1 MPVTTRRSV
10 ATDSAHSHVVYVRNR
25 KKGLEASGIS
35 GQFPSTPS
43 QSLSLGNNI
52 GEQGL
57 HPVPMS
63 AASKSVSFF
72 EEGNHKRDFSTS
84 SSWWHSLSNL
94 FRNCCRSFSH
104 FPLSSNR
111 DNSQLISSSR
121 NRAYMQSDKDL
132 DSQRMQALWSDIEAS
147 SRPVFLSR
155 DCMKVVTEE
164 IISEG
169 SRFSPFASRSGSML
183 APKNPLSICWLLLL
197 LLIPLCLLGALFS
210 KPSLTELNSLSSN
223 ALTSLKHWAAQLKS
237 YFHDEG
243 HPEPELNKWPLESDD
258 NFDSLF
264 KNFHDKLADLE
275 RRYEI
280 LSAQTDSNASSL
292 KNELSSLEQV
302 HGAHESFH
310 FRLRSDLHSL
320 QKLFTVVLK
329 ELSLFRRSLNSVR
342 NMVHQHDSLLTKE
355 AAHRAS
361 LPPKCECPTSCP
373 SSDFDWNEVDAHI
386 AASLKRY
393 DSDKT
398 GLPDYAL
405 ESAGGT
411 ILSVRCTESYDPKS
425 RVLTLFGIPVFYK
438 TYSPRKIIQPGTM
451 PGECWAFKGSVGS
464 VVIQLGGTIRIT
476 GISYE
481 HVAKSIAPDG
491 HIESAPKNFEVY
503 GLMSKNDANATLLGN
518 YTYRDDGD
526 ALQYFPVQATNAS
539 TFPIVELKVLRNHEM
554 ETKKSNQVDKREKS
568 SENAESFVA
577 KYLLSCVAA
586 TVAESATYPL
596 DLLKTRLQLQGEHDL
611 KCRPKMGA
619 FSLLSHIVSSQGA
632 LSLWQGVTPAVLRH
646 YIYTG
651 FRVVIYEEC
660 REHVFRRNPDGTFA
674 LWKAMLTGVLSG
686 ALAQFVASP
695 TDLIKVLL
703 QAEGRRKL
711 EGLPPRVNSVRH
723 AFKVVWSEG
732 GILALWRGW
741 MPGCQR
747 AALVNM
753 SDMATYDTVKHFVL
767 KHSDM
772 PDNYITHAIS
782 SCARL
787 RANRCALLLNVGRSS
802 SCSLDSDESVILIY
816 LRQKKFACSG
826 LAAALTSTPM
836 DVVKTRMMNQSMPSR
851 VTPSGPNPYEFFG
864 CELPIFALRNSSD
877 VLLKWADEWMD
888 LLKKKSCIL
897 FPRRLFA
904 LTDLSDKADP
914 IGSPL
919 MIVRPQA
926 AVKSILL
933 FCKGVLAR
941 KFPRL
946 PFKRF
951 RELIFEA
958 QSARRIGSVATM
970 LEGPPPAEYRSFRS
984 LSRANRASI
993 CRKSRSSIVA
1003 PPSPTS
1009 KRRQSS
1015 GSPSVD
1021 GGKRS
1026 SPLVVPEV
1034 VSPQAQ
1040 STPPVG
1046 SETAATRHNGSD
1058 SLARDLLSAN
1068 GDEENDGGVPYPTY
1082 SAKALLCLD
1091 QRTPPRSWCLRI
1103 VSNPYP
1109 FSSKR
1114 LRFFV
1119 EPFCHSNSL
1128 LYICFLNSLFT
1139 WFEKVSMMVILINCV
1154 TLGMYRPC
1162 DEDSV
1167 ATSCTTVRCKILAT
1181 IDHMVFAFFAI
1192 EMVMKIIALGF
1203 YGGDQAYLSET
1214 WNRLDFF
1221 IVVAGC
1227 AEYIFKD
1234 QMGDINLT
1242 AIRTVRVLRPL
1253 RAINRIPSMRILV
1266 NLLLDT
1272 LPMLGNVLLLC
1283 FFVFFIFG
1291 IVGVQLWAG
1300 LLRNRCLLNLPP
1312 TNDTNRELIGLMQY
1326 YMPDETS
1333 MEYICSLEKDHGRHS
1348 CTNLQPST
1356 YNGHVCNLTIDHWRS
1371 GSYSPQNNSCI
1382 NWNQYYTKCGPTSHN
1397 PFQGSVSFD
1406 NIGYAWVSIYLVI
1419 SLEGWSDIMYY
1430 VQDAHSFWD
1439 WVYFVLLIV
1448 IGAFFM
1454 INLCL
1459 VVIATQFA
1467 ETKRRETERMMAER
1481 ALYYSS
1487 STLATI
1493 DQPSESDGVYRAI
1506 VKYIAH
1512 LGRRAKRK
1520 ALRYYRSYWQKS
1532 SDHSPASLRELPIAY
1547 ASSAEPTTVALP
1559 PKRSSI
1565 RRKRIARQPAGRPS
1579 LANELALPSSRD
1591 SLSPSRCYS
1600 IPGAAA
1606 SSHDSSSL
1614 SFFSA
1619 VDDSIVGPSE
1629 TGSCPP
1635 AFVHRKRRNSRRS
1648 SSQGKRFSDNSVM
1661 STETMASHQHA
1672 RDTFPAVRKPRK
1684 QYKLKYTESAP
1695 GGRPRSDAQGRLLV
1709 NEPFLESGRS
1719 LGSEEDDDDRTI
1731 FSEDEADGEQEDGEE
1746 EEDDNDVNDGASAV
1760 AMKTFDTEKGRER
1773 VKFADKRRSL
1783 FDGSARSRKSRLWHV
1798 VQRMQNRVKRFV
1810 DGDHFTRGILVAIL
1824 VNTLSMGIEYHNQ
1837 PEELTLVLEY
1847 SNILFTALFAVEMLL
1862 KLIAEGP
1869 FGYISDGFNL
1879 FDGGIVVLRQVSP
1892 KLANTALRS
1901 PNSSGN
1907 GGLSVL
1913 RTFRLLRILKLV
1925 RFMPALRYQ
1934 LIVML
1939 RTMDNVTVFFGL
1951 LCLFI
1956 FIFSILGM
1964 NLFGCK
1970 FCRQEEASD
1979 GTQVRLCDRKNFDSL
1994 FWATL
1999 TVFQRERRA
2008 VVGRLVAY
2016 LLQVSQKSFL
2026 FFPFSLLGM
2035 ELFAGRFCHTVDGLP
2050 CPCKMKEVTCVC
2062 SRRNFDTFIQA
2073 AFTVFQILTQEDWNV
2088 VLFNGMAQTS
2098 PWAALYFIA
2107 LMTFGNYVLFNLLVA
2122 ILVEGFQ
2129 ESKEEEKRLLQ
2140 EQQQDEISG
2149 DISEAKKLP
2158 ATEAGTDRPLLTC
2171 TCAAAAAAAAAA
2183 AILSGKHRERL
2194 LSLPALPMQFSCS
2207 DVGLAP
2213 PPIIQTLPTP
2223 ADSPLL
2229 GRSVHMADKSSESL
2243 SSNQENGHLKM
2254 DPNLSSY
2261 SSISIKSN
2269 SPSACT
2275 PQDSGSKRPCRY
2287 SMAYLGIP
2295 GYPSTNRKLQRH
2307 WSSVSSPTKPETIP
2321 EIGYSLSC
2329 EDNFKSLAACNPEE
2343 RSSLTVPGAL
2353 AAQCNG
2359 GLSAS
2364 GLPSLNGKRNS
2375 WLLKRDV
2382 PLSPMHSAK
2391 VGIPGSLHPYCRV
2404 HGCRLSLVPDSY
2416 SVEAISRSGLL
2427 MSDQFGTVGYL
2438 SHRLKKS
2445 PKSLLRSWFHGW
2457 FEKSWFNTR
2466 MDYSLFLFSLKS
2478 SIRVKCIYLCEQKWF
2493 DFFIL
2498 TFIGINCVTL
2508 AMERPDIP
2516 PMSVERM
2523 FLDVSNYVFTAVFA
2537 VEMLIKVI
2545 AKGLVL
2551 GDKAYFKNGWDF
2563 MDGTLVII
2571 SFCNLL
2577 FDLLHRTDAPRIF
2590 SVVRVLRLLRAL
2602 RPLRVINRAPGV
2614 KLVVQT
2620 LISSLKPIGNIVLIC
2635 CTFFIIFGI
2644 LGVQLFKGKMWHC
2657 VGPSVA
2663 HVVNKTDCLAD
2674 PHNRWV
2680 NHRYNFDNLGQALMS
2695 LFVVASKD
2703 GWVSI
2708 MYQGIDAV
2716 AVDMQ
2721 PVVNYFEWRMLY
2733 FISFLLLVGF
2743 FVLNMFVGVVVENF
2757 HRCKEALEKEMKE
2770 KEREKKMRKR
2780 LQKQMSR
2787 QQLLMKKAHKLPYW
2801 YHYGPTRLYIHS
2813 IVTSKYFDLA
2823 ISAVIGVNVIT
2834 MAMEFHMMPA
2844 ELSYTLKV
2852 FNYFFTVIFTLEAM
2866 VKIYALGIRH
2876 YLIDRWNQL
2885 DVLIVILSISGIILE
2900 EMESKVLPINP
2911 TIMRVMRMLRIAR
2924 ILKLLKMA
2932 KGIRSLLDTV
2942 MQALPQVGN
2951 LGLLFFLLF
2960 FIFAALGVELFGR
2973 LVNLLVYILFQ
2984 FVLVNVVVA
2993 VLMKHLEES
3002 SKKMA
3007 DGSSETGGSAATDS
3021 DAFMRSDTDDEKGPK
3036 AKQVCSPIELRD
3048 SEKASSSKEGFSASS
3063 EVTPIIS
3070 EKEICAV
3077 LSPNEQSKEAVQSS
3091 S

>member
-1 MPVTTRRSV
+1 
-10 ATDSAHSHVVYVRNR
+10 
-25 KKGLEASGIS
+25 
-35 GQFPSTPS
+35 
-43 QSLSLGNNI
+43 
-52 GEQGL
+52 
-57 HPVPMS
+57 
-63 AASKSVSFF
+63 
-72 EEGNHKRDFSTS
+72 
-84 SSWWHSLSNL
+84 
-94 FRNCCRSFSH
+94 
-104 FPLSSNR
+104 
-111 DNSQLISSSR
+111 
-121 NRAYMQSDKDL
+121 
-132 DSQRMQALWSDIEAS
+132 
-147 SRPVFLSR
+147 
-155 DCMKVVTEE
+155 
-164 IISEG
+164 
-169 SRFSPFASRSGSML
+169 
-183 APKNPLSICWLLLL
+183 
-197 LLIPLCLLGALFS
+197 
-210 KPSLTELNSLSSN
+210 
-223 ALTSLKHWAAQLKS
+223 
-237 YFHDEG
+237 
-243 HPEPELNKWPLESDD
+243 
-258 NFDSLF
+258 
-264 KNFHDKLADLE
+264 
-275 RRYEI
+275 
-280 LSAQTDSNASSL
+280 
-292 KNELSSLEQV
+292 
-302 HGAHESFH
+302 
-310 FRLRSDLHSL
+310 
-320 QKLFTVVLK
+320 
-329 ELSLFRRSLNSVR
+329 
-342 NMVHQHDSLLTKE
+342 
-355 AAHRAS
+355 
-361 LPPKCECPTSCP
+361 
-373 SSDFDWNEVDAHI
+373 
-386 AASLKRY
+386 
-393 DSDKT
+393 
-398 GLPDYAL
+398 
-405 ESAGGT
+405 
-411 ILSVRCTESYDPKS
+411 
-425 RVLTLFGIPVFYK
+425 
-438 TYSPRKIIQPGTM
+438 
-451 PGECWAFKGSVGS
+451 
-464 VVIQLGGTIRIT
+464 
-476 GISYE
+476 
-481 HVAKSIAPDG
+481 
-491 HIESAPKNFEVY
+491 
-503 GLMSKNDANATLLGN
+503 
-518 YTYRDDGD
+518 
-526 ALQYFPVQATNAS
+526 
-539 TFPIVELKVLRNHEM
+539 
-554 ETKKSNQVDKREKS
+554 
-568 SENAESFVA
+568 
-577 KYLLSCVAA
+577 
-586 TVAESATYPL
+586 
-596 DLLKTRLQLQGEHDL
+596 
-611 KCRPKMGA
+611 
-619 FSLLSHIVSSQGA
+619 
-632 LSLWQGVTPAVLRH
+632 
-646 YIYTG
+646 
-651 FRVVIYEEC
+651 
-660 REHVFRRNPDGTFA
+660 
-674 LWKAMLTGVLSG
+674 
-686 ALAQFVASP
+686 
-695 TDLIKVLL
+695 
-703 QAEGRRKL
+703 
-711 EGLPPRVNSVRH
+711 
-723 AFKVVWSEG
+723 
-732 GILALWRGW
+732 
-741 MPGCQR
+741 
-747 AALVNM
+747 
-753 SDMATYDTVKHFVL
+753 
-767 KHSDM
+767 
-772 PDNYITHAIS
+772 
-782 SCARL
+782 
-787 RANRCALLLNVGRSS
+787 
-802 SCSLDSDESVILIY
+802 
-816 LRQKKFACSG
+816 
-826 LAAALTSTPM
+826 
-836 DVVKTRMMNQSMPSR
+836 
-851 VTPSGPNPYEFFG
+851 
-864 CELPIFALRNSSD
+864 
-877 VLLKWADEWMD
+877 
-888 LLKKKSCIL
+888 
-897 FPRRLFA
+897 
-904 LTDLSDKADP
+904 
-914 IGSPL
+914 
-919 MIVRPQA
+919 
-926 AVKSILL
+926 
-933 FCKGVLAR
+933 
-941 KFPRL
+941 
-946 PFKRF
+946 
-951 RELIFEA
+951 
-958 QSARRIGSVATM
+958 
-970 LEGPPPAEYRSFRS
+970 
-984 LSRANRASI
+984 
-993 CRKSRSSIVA
+993 
-1003 PPSPTS
+1003 
-1009 KRRQSS
+1009 
-1015 GSPSVD
+1015 
-1021 GGKRS
+1021 
-1026 SPLVVPEV
+1026 
-1034 VSPQAQ
+1034 
-1040 STPPVG
+1040 
-1046 SETAATRHNGSD
+1046 
-1058 SLARDLLSAN
+1058 
-1068 GDEENDGGVPYPTY
+1068 
-1082 SAKALLCLD
+1082 
-1091 QRTPPRSWCLRI
+1091 
-1103 VSNPYP
+1103 
-1109 FSSKR
+1109 
-1114 LRFFV
+1114 
-1119 EPFCHSNSL
+1119 
-1128 LYICFLNSLFT
+1128 
-1139 WFEKVSMMVILINCV
+1139 MMVILINCV

-1167 ATSCTTVRCKILAT
+1167 SVACTTVRCRILAT
-1181 IDHMVFAFFAI
+1181 IDHMVFAFFAV
-1192 EMVMKIIALGF
+1192 EMVMKIVALGF

-1312 TNDTNRELIGLMQY
+1312 SNDTSRELIGLMQY

-1487 STLATI
+1487 TTI

-1520 ALRYYRSYWQKS
+1520 TVRLYRSYCQKS
-1532 SDHSPASLRELPIAY
+1532 SDYSPASLTDLPTIHD
-1547 ASSAEPTTVALP
+1547 SLTEPAVAATLP
-1559 PKRSSI
+1559 PKRSSL
-1565 RRKRIARQPAGRPS
+1565 RHKRNARQSASRRS
-1579 LANELALPSSRD
+1579 MANELALPSSGD
-1591 SLSPSRCYS
+1591 SLSPSRCFS
-1600 IPGAAA
+1600 TSGAL
-1606 SSHDSSSL
+1606 SSGDSSSL

-1619 VDDSIVGPSE
+1619 AGDSVVGPSE

-1635 AFVHRKRRNSRRS
+1635 AFVHRKRYNSRRS
-1648 SSQGKRFSDNSVM
+1648 SSRGKRSSDNSTM
-1661 STETMASHQHA
+1661 STVAVTSRFHSRDAFLTA
-1672 RDTFPAVRKPRK
+1672 RTPRKP
-1684 QYKLKYTESAP
+1684 YKLKYTESAP
-1695 GGRPRSDAQGRLLV
+1695 GSRPRVDAQGKLTV
-1709 NEPFLESGRS
+1709 NEPFLESARS
-1719 LGSEEDDDDRTI
+1719 LESDDEDEDRTI
-1731 FSEDEADGEQEDGEE
+1731 YSEDEADGECEDDGGE
-1746 EEDDNDVNDGASAV
+1746 EEDDEEDEDIDNVDTVCAAPMKSCSDGA
-1760 AMKTFDTEKGRER
+1760 KGSER
-1773 VKFADKRRSL
+1773 VKFADKRRLQLDESP
-1783 FDGSARSRKSRLWHV
+1783 RSRRGRICRF
-1798 VQRMQNRVKRFV
+1798 VQRVQHRVKRFV

-1879 FDGGIVVLRQVSP
+1879 FDGGIVVLSVVELIQG
-1892 KLANTALRS
+1892 
-1901 PNSSGN
+1901 GN

-1934 LIVML
+1934 LLVML

-1999 TVFQRERRA
+1999 
-2008 VVGRLVAY
+2008 
-2016 LLQVSQKSFL
+2016 
-2026 FFPFSLLGM
+2026 
-2035 ELFAGRFCHTVDGLP
+2035 
-2050 CPCKMKEVTCVC
+2050 
-2062 SRRNFDTFIQA
+2062 
-2073 AFTVFQILTQEDWNV
+2073 TVFQILTQEDWNV

-2140 EQQQDEISG
+2140 EQQQEETSADVAEV
-2149 DISEAKKLP
+2149 KKLP
-2158 ATEAGTDRPLLTC
+2158 TTETGTDRPLLTC

-2229 GRSVHMADKSSESL
+2229 GHSLPVADRSSESL
-2243 SSNQENGHLKM
+2243 SSNQENGHVKM
-2254 DPNLSSY
+2254 EGDMSSY
-2261 SSISIKSN
+2261 SSISVKSH
-2269 SPSACT
+2269 PPRTGTTQAA
-2275 PQDSGSKRPCRY
+2275 SKQTGPY

-2295 GYPSTNRKLQRH
+2295 GYPRSSRKLQRH

-2329 EDNFKSLAACNPEE
+2329 EDNFKSLARYNADE
-2343 RSSLTVPGAL
+2343 RSSLAIPGAMV
-2353 AAQCNG
+2353 AQCNG
-2359 GLSAS
+2359 GLSS
-2364 GLPSLNGKRNS
+2364 PGLPSLNGKRNS

-2382 PLSPMHSAK
+2382 LLSPMHTSK
-2391 VGIPGSLHPYCRV
+2391 LGIPGALHPYCRI
-2404 HGCRLSLVPDSY
+2404 HGCRLSLVPEAY
-2416 SVEAISRSGLL
+2416 SVETVSRSGLL
-2427 MSDQFGTVGYL
+2427 ISDQFAAVGYL

-2445 PKSLLRSWFHGW
+2445 PKSLLQSWFLSW
-2457 FEKSWFNTR
+2457 FEKSWFHTR
-2466 MDYSLFLFSLKS
+2466 MDYSLFLFSQKGS
-2478 SIRVKCIYLCEQKWF
+2478 VRIKCIYLCEQKWF
-2493 DFFIL
+2493 DFFVL

-2516 PMSVERM
+2516 PTSAERT

-2545 AKGLVL
+2545 AKGMVL
-2551 GDKAYFKNGWDF
+2551 GDRAYFKNGWDF

-2620 LISSLKPIGNIVLIC
+2620 LISSLKPIGNI
-2635 CTFFIIFGI
+2635 
-2644 LGVQLFKGKMWHC
+2644 LFKGKMWHC
-2657 VGPSVA
+2657 VGPNVA
-2663 HVVNKTDCLAD
+2663 NVVNKTDCLSD

-2721 PVVNYFEWRMLY
+2721 PVINYFEWRMLY

-2787 QQLLMKKAHKLPYW
+2787 QQLLMKKAQKLPYW

-2813 IVTSKYFDLA
+2813 VVTSKYFDLA

-2844 ELSYTLKV
+2844 ELSYALKV

-2866 VKIYALGIRH
+2866 IKVFALGVRH

-2885 DVLIVILSISGIILE
+2885 DVLIVILSLSGIILE

-2973 LVNLLVYILFQ
+2973 LECSDEHPCDGLGEHAHFKNFGIAFLTLFRIATGDNWNGIMKDTLRDDCDNSDHCATNCCVSPIIAPIYFVVFVLMAQ

-3021 DAFMRSDTDDEKGPK
+3021 DAFLRSDTDDEKGSK
-3036 AKQVCSPIELRD
+3036 VFLSQAASFAVQGVAEAQQSCSPIELRGREKLGD
-3048 SEKASSSKEGFSASS
+3048 STEGLIASSKVSPVTS
-3063 EVTPIIS
+3063 EWMAEAEELTGIS
-3070 EKEICAV
+3070 
-3077 LSPNEQSKEAVQSS
+3077 
-3091 S
+3091 

>member
-1 MPVTTRRSV
+1 
-10 ATDSAHSHVVYVRNR
+10 
-25 KKGLEASGIS
+25 
-35 GQFPSTPS
+35 
-43 QSLSLGNNI
+43 
-52 GEQGL
+52 
-57 HPVPMS
+57 
-63 AASKSVSFF
+63 
-72 EEGNHKRDFSTS
+72 
-84 SSWWHSLSNL
+84 
-94 FRNCCRSFSH
+94 
-104 FPLSSNR
+104 
-111 DNSQLISSSR
+111 
-121 NRAYMQSDKDL
+121 
-132 DSQRMQALWSDIEAS
+132 
-147 SRPVFLSR
+147 
-155 DCMKVVTEE
+155 
-164 IISEG
+164 
-169 SRFSPFASRSGSML
+169 
-183 APKNPLSICWLLLL
+183 
-197 LLIPLCLLGALFS
+197 
-210 KPSLTELNSLSSN
+210 
-223 ALTSLKHWAAQLKS
+223 
-237 YFHDEG
+237 
-243 HPEPELNKWPLESDD
+243 
-258 NFDSLF
+258 
-264 KNFHDKLADLE
+264 
-275 RRYEI
+275 
-280 LSAQTDSNASSL
+280 
-292 KNELSSLEQV
+292 
-302 HGAHESFH
+302 
-310 FRLRSDLHSL
+310 
-320 QKLFTVVLK
+320 
-329 ELSLFRRSLNSVR
+329 
-342 NMVHQHDSLLTKE
+342 
-355 AAHRAS
+355 
-361 LPPKCECPTSCP
+361 
-373 SSDFDWNEVDAHI
+373 
-386 AASLKRY
+386 
-393 DSDKT
+393 
-398 GLPDYAL
+398 
-405 ESAGGT
+405 
-411 ILSVRCTESYDPKS
+411 
-425 RVLTLFGIPVFYK
+425 
-438 TYSPRKIIQPGTM
+438 
-451 PGECWAFKGSVGS
+451 
-464 VVIQLGGTIRIT
+464 
-476 GISYE
+476 
-481 HVAKSIAPDG
+481 
-491 HIESAPKNFEVY
+491 
-503 GLMSKNDANATLLGN
+503 
-518 YTYRDDGD
+518 
-526 ALQYFPVQATNAS
+526 
-539 TFPIVELKVLRNHEM
+539 
-554 ETKKSNQVDKREKS
+554 
-568 SENAESFVA
+568 
-577 KYLLSCVAA
+577 
-586 TVAESATYPL
+586 
-596 DLLKTRLQLQGEHDL
+596 
-611 KCRPKMGA
+611 
-619 FSLLSHIVSSQGA
+619 
-632 LSLWQGVTPAVLRH
+632 
-646 YIYTG
+646 
-651 FRVVIYEEC
+651 
-660 REHVFRRNPDGTFA
+660 
-674 LWKAMLTGVLSG
+674 
-686 ALAQFVASP
+686 
-695 TDLIKVLL
+695 
-703 QAEGRRKL
+703 
-711 EGLPPRVNSVRH
+711 
-723 AFKVVWSEG
+723 
-732 GILALWRGW
+732 
-741 MPGCQR
+741 
-747 AALVNM
+747 
-753 SDMATYDTVKHFVL
+753 
-767 KHSDM
+767 
-772 PDNYITHAIS
+772 
-782 SCARL
+782 
-787 RANRCALLLNVGRSS
+787 
-802 SCSLDSDESVILIY
+802 
-816 LRQKKFACSG
+816 
-826 LAAALTSTPM
+826 
-836 DVVKTRMMNQSMPSR
+836 
-851 VTPSGPNPYEFFG
+851 
-864 CELPIFALRNSSD
+864 
-877 VLLKWADEWMD
+877 
-888 LLKKKSCIL
+888 
-897 FPRRLFA
+897 
-904 LTDLSDKADP
+904 
-914 IGSPL
+914 
-919 MIVRPQA
+919 
-926 AVKSILL
+926 
-933 FCKGVLAR
+933 
-941 KFPRL
+941 
-946 PFKRF
+946 
-951 RELIFEA
+951 
-958 QSARRIGSVATM
+958 M

-1021 GGKRS
+1021 GGKKS
-1026 SPLVVPEV
+1026 SPFVVPEV
-1034 VSPQAQ
+1034 VNSQTQ

-1046 SETAATRHNGSD
+1046 AETAPARNNGSD
-1058 SLARDLLSAN
+1058 SLARDLLSTN
-1068 GDEENDGGVPYPTY
+1068 GEEENDSGLPYPSY

-1114 LRFFV
+1114 SRFFF
-1119 EPFCHSNSL
+1119 EPFCHANRL
-1128 LYICFLNSLFT
+1128 QGKCICFLNSLFT

-1162 DEDSV
+1162 DEDNV
-1167 ATSCTTVRCKILAT
+1167 ATSCTTVRCKILTT

-1221 IVVAGC
+1221 IVIAGC

-1312 TNDTNRELIGLMQY
+1312 TNDTNRELLGLMQY

-1356 YNGHVCNLTIDHWRS
+1356 YNGHICNLTIDHWRS

-1520 ALRYYRSYWQKS
+1520 AMRYYRSYWQKS

-1565 RRKRIARQPAGRPS
+1565 RRKRSMRQSAGRPS

-1591 SLSPSRCYS
+1591 SLSPSHCFS
-1600 IPGAAA
+1600 VPGAAA
-1606 SSHDSSSL
+1606 SSRDSSSL

-1619 VDDSIVGPSE
+1619 IDDSIVGPSE

-1635 AFVHRKRRNSRRS
+1635 AFMHRKRCNSRRS
-1648 SSQGKRFSDNSVM
+1648 NSRGKRLSDNSVM
-1661 STETMASHQHA
+1661 STETMASRLQTG
-1672 RDTFPAVRKPRK
+1672 DTLLAVRKPRK
-1684 QYKLKYTESAP
+1684 HYKLKHTESAP
-1695 GGRPRSDAQGRLLV
+1695 GGRTRADVQGRLLV
-1709 NEPFLESGRS
+1709 NEPFLESGHS
-1719 LGSEEDDDDRTI
+1719 PGSEEDDDDRTI
-1731 FSEDEADGEQEDGEE
+1731 FSEDEADGEQEDDEE
-1746 EEDDNDVNDGASAV
+1746 EQDDNGGNDGASAV

-1773 VKFADKRRSL
+1773 VKFADKRRSQ
-1783 FDGSARSRKSRLWHV
+1783 FDGSARSRKSRLCHF
-1798 VQRMQNRVKRFV
+1798 VQRLQNRVKRFV

-1869 FGYISDGFNL
+1869 
-1879 FDGGIVVLRQVSP
+1879 IVELIQG
-1892 KLANTALRS
+1892 
-1901 PNSSGN
+1901 GN

-1956 FIFSILGM
+1956 FIFSGRWHVYWFYSILGM

-1970 FCRQEEASD
+1970 FCRQEEAPD

-1999 TVFQRERRA
+1999 TVFQ
-2008 VVGRLVAY
+2008 VCILIT
-2016 LLQVSQKSFL
+2016 LL
-2026 FFPFSLLGM
+2026 LLGM

-2149 DISEAKKLP
+2149 DICEPKKLP
-2158 ATEAGTDRPLLTC
+2158 ATETAVDRPLLTC

-2229 GRSVHMADKSSESL
+2229 GRSVHTADKSSESL

-2269 SPSACT
+2269 SPRACT
-2275 PQDSGSKRPCRY
+2275 PQDGSSKRPCRN
-2287 SMAYLGIP
+2287 SMTYLGIP
-2295 GYPSTNRKLQRH
+2295 AYPSAHRKLQRH

-2329 EDNFKSLAACNPEE
+2329 EDNFKSLAASNPDE
-2343 RSSLTVPGAL
+2343 RSSLAVPGAL
-2353 AAQCNG
+2353 VAQCNG
-2359 GLSAS
+2359 GLSATA
-2364 GLPSLNGKRNS
+2364 LPSLNGKRNS
-2375 WLLKRDV
+2375 WLLKRDI

-2391 VGIPGSLHPYCRV
+2391 VGIP
-2404 HGCRLSLVPDSY
+2404 VPDSY

-2478 SIRVKCIYLCEQKWF
+2478 SVRVKCIFLCEQKWF

-2680 NHRYNFDNLGQALMS
+2680 NHRNCSSWLQQSMMRCKIFNLFSFKALMS

-2801 YHYGPTRLYIHS
+2801 YHYGATRLYIHS

-2876 YLIDRWNQL
+2876 YLIDSSGSNKGLKPMFQNFGKHRHSLVMNTMSSRNAGAKGYTVFVKAIILNVCQPDVNASKMTISLWQHLYVQLNEISHYCTTGFNCSPCAVELFCSTQSGFRWNQL

-2973 LVNLLVYILFQ
+2973 LECSDEHPCDGLGEHAHFKNFGIAFLTLFRIATGDNWNGIMKDTLRDDCDNSDHCATNCCVSAIIAPIYFVVFVLMAQ

-3036 AKQVCSPIELRD
+3036 FGIDLLE
-3048 SEKASSSKEGFSASS
+3048 EFS
-3063 EVTPIIS
+3063 
-3070 EKEICAV
+3070 
-3077 LSPNEQSKEAVQSS
+3077 
-3091 S
+3091 

>member
-1 MPVTTRRSV
+1 
-10 ATDSAHSHVVYVRNR
+10 
-25 KKGLEASGIS
+25 
-35 GQFPSTPS
+35 
-43 QSLSLGNNI
+43 
-52 GEQGL
+52 
-57 HPVPMS
+57 
-63 AASKSVSFF
+63 
-72 EEGNHKRDFSTS
+72 
-84 SSWWHSLSNL
+84 
-94 FRNCCRSFSH
+94 
-104 FPLSSNR
+104 
-111 DNSQLISSSR
+111 
-121 NRAYMQSDKDL
+121 
-132 DSQRMQALWSDIEAS
+132 
-147 SRPVFLSR
+147 
-155 DCMKVVTEE
+155 
-164 IISEG
+164 
-169 SRFSPFASRSGSML
+169 
-183 APKNPLSICWLLLL
+183 
-197 LLIPLCLLGALFS
+197 
-210 KPSLTELNSLSSN
+210 
-223 ALTSLKHWAAQLKS
+223 
-237 YFHDEG
+237 
-243 HPEPELNKWPLESDD
+243 
-258 NFDSLF
+258 
-264 KNFHDKLADLE
+264 
-275 RRYEI
+275 
-280 LSAQTDSNASSL
+280 
-292 KNELSSLEQV
+292 
-302 HGAHESFH
+302 
-310 FRLRSDLHSL
+310 
-320 QKLFTVVLK
+320 
-329 ELSLFRRSLNSVR
+329 
-342 NMVHQHDSLLTKE
+342 
-355 AAHRAS
+355 
-361 LPPKCECPTSCP
+361 
-373 SSDFDWNEVDAHI
+373 
-386 AASLKRY
+386 
-393 DSDKT
+393 
-398 GLPDYAL
+398 
-405 ESAGGT
+405 
-411 ILSVRCTESYDPKS
+411 
-425 RVLTLFGIPVFYK
+425 
-438 TYSPRKIIQPGTM
+438 
-451 PGECWAFKGSVGS
+451 
-464 VVIQLGGTIRIT
+464 
-476 GISYE
+476 
-481 HVAKSIAPDG
+481 
-491 HIESAPKNFEVY
+491 
-503 GLMSKNDANATLLGN
+503 
-518 YTYRDDGD
+518 
-526 ALQYFPVQATNAS
+526 
-539 TFPIVELKVLRNHEM
+539 
-554 ETKKSNQVDKREKS
+554 
-568 SENAESFVA
+568 
-577 KYLLSCVAA
+577 
-586 TVAESATYPL
+586 
-596 DLLKTRLQLQGEHDL
+596 
-611 KCRPKMGA
+611 
-619 FSLLSHIVSSQGA
+619 
-632 LSLWQGVTPAVLRH
+632 
-646 YIYTG
+646 
-651 FRVVIYEEC
+651 
-660 REHVFRRNPDGTFA
+660 
-674 LWKAMLTGVLSG
+674 
-686 ALAQFVASP
+686 
-695 TDLIKVLL
+695 
-703 QAEGRRKL
+703 
-711 EGLPPRVNSVRH
+711 
-723 AFKVVWSEG
+723 
-732 GILALWRGW
+732 
-741 MPGCQR
+741 
-747 AALVNM
+747 
-753 SDMATYDTVKHFVL
+753 
-767 KHSDM
+767 
-772 PDNYITHAIS
+772 
-782 SCARL
+782 
-787 RANRCALLLNVGRSS
+787 
-802 SCSLDSDESVILIY
+802 
-816 LRQKKFACSG
+816 
-826 LAAALTSTPM
+826 
-836 DVVKTRMMNQSMPSR
+836 
-851 VTPSGPNPYEFFG
+851 
-864 CELPIFALRNSSD
+864 
-877 VLLKWADEWMD
+877 
-888 LLKKKSCIL
+888 
-897 FPRRLFA
+897 
-904 LTDLSDKADP
+904 
-914 IGSPL
+914 
-919 MIVRPQA
+919 
-926 AVKSILL
+926 
-933 FCKGVLAR
+933 
-941 KFPRL
+941 
-946 PFKRF
+946 
-951 RELIFEA
+951 
-958 QSARRIGSVATM
+958 
-970 LEGPPPAEYRSFRS
+970 
-984 LSRANRASI
+984 
-993 CRKSRSSIVA
+993 
-1003 PPSPTS
+1003 
-1009 KRRQSS
+1009 
-1015 GSPSVD
+1015 
-1021 GGKRS
+1021 
-1026 SPLVVPEV
+1026 
-1034 VSPQAQ
+1034 
-1040 STPPVG
+1040 
-1046 SETAATRHNGSD
+1046 
-1058 SLARDLLSAN
+1058 
-1068 GDEENDGGVPYPTY
+1068 
-1082 SAKALLCLD
+1082 
-1091 QRTPPRSWCLRI
+1091 
-1103 VSNPYP
+1103 
-1109 FSSKR
+1109 
-1114 LRFFV
+1114 
-1119 EPFCHSNSL
+1119 
-1128 LYICFLNSLFT
+1128 
-1139 WFEKVSMMVILINCV
+1139 MMVILINCV

-1773 VKFADKRRSL
+1773 VKFADRRRSL

-1879 FDGGIVVLRQVSP
+1879 FDGGIVVLSIVELIQG
-1892 KLANTALRS
+1892 
-1901 PNSSGN
+1901 GN

-1999 TVFQRERRA
+1999 
-2008 VVGRLVAY
+2008 
-2016 LLQVSQKSFL
+2016 
-2026 FFPFSLLGM
+2026 
-2035 ELFAGRFCHTVDGLP
+2035 
-2050 CPCKMKEVTCVC
+2050 
-2062 SRRNFDTFIQA
+2062 
-2073 AFTVFQILTQEDWNV
+2073 TVFQILTQEDWNV

-2445 PKSLLRSWFHGW
+2445 VI
-2457 FEKSWFNTR
+2457 
-2466 MDYSLFLFSLKS
+2466 YFL
-2478 SIRVKCIYLCEQKWF
+2478 
-2493 DFFIL
+2493 
-2498 TFIGINCVTL
+2498 
-2508 AMERPDIP
+2508 
-2516 PMSVERM
+2516 
-2523 FLDVSNYVFTAVFA
+2523 NYVLRHFENDVF
-2537 VEMLIKVI
+2537 
-2545 AKGLVL
+2545 
-2551 GDKAYFKNGWDF
+2551 
-2563 MDGTLVII
+2563 
-2571 SFCNLL
+2571 
-2577 FDLLHRTDAPRIF
+2577 
-2590 SVVRVLRLLRAL
+2590 
-2602 RPLRVINRAPGV
+2602 
-2614 KLVVQT
+2614 
-2620 LISSLKPIGNIVLIC
+2620 
-2635 CTFFIIFGI
+2635 
-2644 LGVQLFKGKMWHC
+2644 
-2657 VGPSVA
+2657 
-2663 HVVNKTDCLAD
+2663 
-2674 PHNRWV
+2674 
-2680 NHRYNFDNLGQALMS
+2680 YN
-2695 LFVVASKD
+2695 
-2703 GWVSI
+2703 
-2708 MYQGIDAV
+2708 
-2716 AVDMQ
+2716 
-2721 PVVNYFEWRMLY
+2721 
-2733 FISFLLLVGF
+2733 
-2743 FVLNMFVGVVVENF
+2743 
-2757 HRCKEALEKEMKE
+2757 
-2770 KEREKKMRKR
+2770 
-2780 LQKQMSR
+2780 
-2787 QQLLMKKAHKLPYW
+2787 
-2801 YHYGPTRLYIHS
+2801 
-2813 IVTSKYFDLA
+2813 
-2823 ISAVIGVNVIT
+2823 
-2834 MAMEFHMMPA
+2834 
-2844 ELSYTLKV
+2844 
-2852 FNYFFTVIFTLEAM
+2852 
-2866 VKIYALGIRH
+2866 
-2876 YLIDRWNQL
+2876 
-2885 DVLIVILSISGIILE
+2885 
-2900 EMESKVLPINP
+2900 
-2911 TIMRVMRMLRIAR
+2911 
-2924 ILKLLKMA
+2924 
-2932 KGIRSLLDTV
+2932 
-2942 MQALPQVGN
+2942 
-2951 LGLLFFLLF
+2951 
-2960 FIFAALGVELFGR
+2960 
-2973 LVNLLVYILFQ
+2973 
-2984 FVLVNVVVA
+2984 
-2993 VLMKHLEES
+2993 
-3002 SKKMA
+3002 
-3007 DGSSETGGSAATDS
+3007 
-3021 DAFMRSDTDDEKGPK
+3021 
-3036 AKQVCSPIELRD
+3036 
-3048 SEKASSSKEGFSASS
+3048 
-3063 EVTPIIS
+3063 
-3070 EKEICAV
+3070 
-3077 LSPNEQSKEAVQSS
+3077 
-3091 S
+3091 